1 MSEIDKTESVT
12 RIAKG
17 TRLKADVETDSDIHI
32 SGIVDGNVI
41 TKNRITISETGKLTG
56 SIQAKNATILG
67 KFTGELRVLNH
78 ISLSNTADVDGFIF
92 SKTITVDEN
101 ASLIGI
107 LNVGKD
113 VDVLNAKIEGQKK
126 TSENQKS
133 ANAESVPEKTQN
145 ENQSEDET
153 VASEELTPLRPK
165 NRFVAELLIG
175 IPGEVSDELATE
187 VFKQTENIIKSLG
200 YELEIFDHPK
210 LNPYFHNLTYVK
222 KSNETQGEVVEKLS
236 KVKEIIESSFLKK
249 KEEEAESDLQKA
261 AINLTNAIGKI
272 DNIAIQIAQ
281 ILILKFKNGE
291 VQTIAVEEKS
301 DKILATLKKE
311 PRKIIEPET
320 LYALL

>member
-1 MSEIDKTESVT
+1 VDEIDKTESVT

-17 TRLKADVETDSDIHI
+17 TRIKADIETDADIHI
-32 SGIVDGNVI
+32 SGTVEGNVS
-41 TKNRITISETGKLTG
+41 TKNRISISETGKLTG
-56 SIQAKNATILG
+56 SLEAKEARISG

-126 TSENQKS
+126 TDPVRKSENS
-133 ANAESVPEKTQN
+133 ESVET
-145 ENQSEDET
+145 QSEDES
-153 VASEELTPLRPK
+153 VEKEELKPSPPK
-165 NRFVAELLIG
+165 NRFIAELLIG
-175 IPGEVSDELATE
+175 IPDDISDDLATK
-187 VFKQTENIIKSLG
+187 VFKQAENIIKSLG

-210 LNPYFHNLTYVK
+210 LNPYYHHLTYVK
-222 KSNETQGEVVEKLS
+222 KSNENQDAVSEKFS
-236 KVKEIIESSFLKK
+236 NVKDIIESSFLKK
-249 KEEEAESDLQKA
+249 SEEEAESDLQKS
-261 AINLTNAIGKI
+261 AINLTNVIGEI
-272 DNIAIQIAQ
+272 DNIAIQIAR

-291 VQTIAVEEKS
+291 VQTIAVEETS
-301 DKILATLKKE
+301 EKITTALKKD
-311 PRKIIEPET
+311 PRKITEPET

>member
-1 MSEIDKTESVT
+1 MNEIAKTESVT

-17 TRLKADVETDSDIHI
+17 TRVKADIETDSDVHI

-41 TKNRITISETGKLTG
+41 TKNRITISETGRLTG
-56 SIQAKNATILG
+56 SIEAKNALISG

-78 ISLSNTADVDGFIF
+78 ISLSNSADVDGFIF
-92 SKTITVDEN
+92 SKTITVEEN

-107 LNVGKD
+107 LHVGEE
-113 VDVLNAKIEGQKK
+113 VDVLNAQIEGQKK
-126 TSENQKS
+126 TTDDQKS
-133 ANAESVPEKTQN
+133 KKSDTTQIEDQKPVEAEDKPGEI
-145 ENQSEDET
+145 
-153 VASEELTPLRPK
+153 EERKPLPPK

-175 IPGEVSDELATE
+175 IPGDISDELATE
-187 VFKQTENIIKSLG
+187 VFKQAEHIIKNLG

-210 LNPYFHNLTYVK
+210 LNPYYHNLTYVK
-222 KSNETQGEVVEKLS
+222 KSNESPDEVIEKIS
-236 KVKEIIESSFLKK
+236 NVKDIIESSFLKK
-249 KEEEAESDLQKA
+249 NEEEAEGDVQKA
-261 AINLTNAIGKI
+261 AINLTNAISEI

-301 DKILATLKKE
+301 DKISDALKKE
-311 PRKIIEPET
+311 PRKITEPET